1 MAQAVEI
8 QRIKSGDTLELRLAG
23 RLDENG
29 AQQFDS
35 ALAAALAG
43 GDHHLRLDLGEI
55 SYVSSSGIGV
65 LVRYQQRLK
74 QLGGALVISA
84 ASAQVR
90 RVLDMARL
98 GVRLEA
104 APAVPRPV
112 PPAAVAA
119 PPEIRIE
126 PVRLEVLPLESGATL
141 RLTARGNP
149 DLLAGRLFDEKDAR
163 PLRPPASGFAL
174 GLGAFGRDFDACRHR
189 FGEFLAL
196 AGTAVYQPCDGS
208 NVPDQWP
215 ASAGLLALYSLV
227 CEGSFSHRA
236 RFEASGAG
244 AAVSLEDLVGACLDA
259 TGADDWAGLV
269 FLAEAPATSGATPLL
284 FLACGIAAR
293 ASNAAVTALLH
304 PQGWSRHP
312 TGRFHA
318 ARFQG
323 ALPALAG
330 DVISGCRAV
339 FDAGP
344 LRDVVV
350 PRPAATHFTRGACW
364 MGPIAGIKT
373 ERS

>member
-1 MAQAVEI
+1 VEI
-8 QRIKSGDTLELRLAG
+8 QRIKSGNALELRLAG
-23 RLDENG
+23 RLDEHG

-74 QLGGALVISA
+74 QLGGALAISA
-84 ASAQVR
+84 VSTPVR
-90 RVLDMARL
+90 RVLEMARL
-98 GVRLEA
+98 GVLLEPQ
-104 APAVPRPV
+104 PAVPEPG
-112 PPAAVAA
+112 PPTPIAP

-126 PVRLEVLPLESGATL
+126 PPRLEVLPLESGATL

-174 GLGAFGRDFDACRHR
+174 GLGAFGRDFEACRHR

-196 AGTAVYQPCDGS
+196 AGTAVYHPCDGS
-208 NVPDQWP
+208 NVPDQLP
-215 ASAGLLALYSLV
+215 ASADLLTLYSLI

-236 RFEASGAG
+236 RFAASGPG

-259 TGADDWAGLV
+259 TGAAGWAGMV
-269 FLAEAPATSGATPLL
+269 FLAEAPATSGATPLA
-284 FLACGIAAR
+284 FLAGGIAAR
-293 ASNAAVTALLH
+293 ASNAEVAALLH
-304 PQGWSRHP
+304 PEGWSRYS

-318 ARFQG
+318 ARFG
-323 ALPALAG
+323 RALPALAA
-330 DVISGCRAV
+330 DVTACCRAI
-339 FDAGP
+339 FEAGA

-350 PRPAATHFTRGACW
+350 PRPDTTHFTRGACW